1 MTNEERDY
9 LFDQGLALSSILE
22 RVCVELLGMM
32 ENIDNRVEI
41 SRSIS
46 KLEAE
51 GDDVFH
57 AANDRLRLWIWVTM
71 IVSRSFRCCVMLRM
85 SSIW

>member
-32 ENIDNRVEI
+32 ENIDDRVEI
-41 SRSIS
+41 SRAIS
-46 KLEAE
+46 KLESE

-57 AANDRLRLWIWVTM
+57 AANDRLQ
-71 IVSRSFRCCVMLRM
+71 
-85 SSIW
+85 